1 MKKQIILG
9 IALLAGLAACDQ
21 KSETANSGAVELTNG
36 VDSFSYYIGLSFG
49 KDIRSTGI
57 EELNEEYVKRGIEDV
72 FDNDSISVNPQIIDY
87 YVRNYIDKIE
97 RANNDKE
104 QKALEAWIKENRDFS
119 QVVAANEGYY
129 YRVITE
135 GSGDKPGITDVVT
148 VHYTGSLLNGEVFD
162 SSVGG
167 DPVKMPL
174 NRFIRGWAF
183 GVMNMNVGAK
193 YELFI
198 PSFLAY
204 GPTTGPTGTLPPNS
218 ALVFEVELLD
228 IEKKSE
234 E

>member
-1 MKKQIILG
+1 MNKQII
-9 IALLAGLAACDQ
+9 IIVTLLAGLAACDQ
-21 KSETANSGAVELTNG
+21 KNSTVSEGPVELTNA

-57 EELNEEYVKRGIEDV
+57 DELNEEYVKRGIEDV
-72 FDNDSISVNPQIIDY
+72 FDNDSITVNPKVIDY
-87 YVRNYIDKIE
+87 FVRNYIDKIE

-104 QKALEAWIKENRDFS
+104 QKELEAWIKENREFS
-119 QVVAANEGYY
+119 EVVAANEGYY

-135 GSGDKPGITDVVT
+135 GEGDKPEITDVVT
-148 VHYTGSLLNGEVFD
+148 VHYKGSLLNGEVFD
-162 SSVGG
+162 ASIGG
-167 DPVKMPL
+167 DPIKMPL

-183 GVMNMNVGAK
+183 GVMKMNVGAK

-228 IEKKSE
+228 IEKSAE
-234 E
+234 